1 MLADPHDPPRRG
13 VRRSPV
19 ESMSE
24 ALALAESAADR
35 PSPARHAQ
43 RRQRLLDSVAAAR
56 EKAER
61 RLAALASE
69 SARAA
74 EAERLETAGELIYA
88 YLWQIE
94 PGQTSLD
101 VDGDIDP
108 ARSQV

>member
-1 MLADPHDPPRRG
+1 MTHLAAEYD
-13 VRRSPV
+13 VSSV

-24 ALALAESAADR
+24 ALALAESAAVR

-56 EKAER
+56 QKAER

-74 EAERLETAGELIYA
+74 EAERLKTAGELIYA

-94 PGQTSLD
+94 PGQTRWTST
-101 VDGDIDP
+101 
-108 ARSQV
+108 AHRSRSIQV